1 MKALFIWRSNFKSCH
16 TLRKLSLILLNL
28 FPNSF
33 FVKKIVFIFFL
44 IVSSLV
50 SYSQLSN
57 SNWSGMLNAG
67 GQKIELR
74 LHLIQNPDKTYSS
87 NWDVP
92 LQKAKGIPSSKTALA
107 NNQLTIEV
115 KMIGASYT
123 GMLNAAGNAIEGTWG
138 QSGMSFPLNMEP
150 LKEALEEK
158 ELMKPQTPKPPF
170 NYSVKDFT
178 YEGANTKLTY
188 GATLTYPNENKMY
201 PLVILITGSGRQDRD
216 ETIFDHKPF
225 AVIADYLTKKGF
237 AVLRVDDRGAGK
249 STGDFS
255 KSTTADFAL
264 DVEEHI
270 RYVKSLPMIDSTKIG
285 LLGHSEGG
293 LIAPMVAARNNSVS
307 FIVLMA
313 GPGIEITQLMAV
325 QNEMVLKSAGID
337 QPAIDAYVPLYKQ
350 LMKTIISIDN
360 NEEAINQSKKIVNEW
375 FRKTDKTFVKSTT
388 NISTEADIDK
398 FATTMAQTLSTSWWK
413 FFAAYNPQ
421 PTLQKVKCPVLAIN
435 GSADIQVPS
444 VVSLKGIEAA
454 LTKGGNKQFT
464 AKQFEGLNHL
474 FQKCTKCTVPE
485 YGELNTTIEPE
496 VLDTIGSWLTAL
508 K

>member
-1 MKALFIWRSNFKSCH
+1 
-16 TLRKLSLILLNL
+16 
-28 FPNSF
+28 
-33 FVKKIVFIFFL
+33 VKKIIIIFFL
-44 IVSSLV
+44 LVSSFV
-50 SYSQLSN
+50 SYSQLTT

-92 LQKAKGIPSSKTALA
+92 LQKAKGILSSKTELV

-115 KMIGASYT
+115 KMIGATYT
-123 GMLNAAGNAIEGTWG
+123 GMLNAAGNAIEGSWG

-150 LKEALEEK
+150 LNEVLEEK
-158 ELMKPQTPKPPF
+158 VLVKPQTPKPPF
-170 NYSVKDFT
+170 NYTVKEFT

-188 GATLTYPNENKMY
+188 GATLTYPNDNKRY

-225 AVIADYLTKKGF
+225 AVMADYLTKKGF

-249 STGDFS
+249 STGDFG

-264 DVEEHI
+264 DVEEHL

-293 LIAPMVAARNNSVS
+293 LIAPMVAAQNKSVA

-325 QNEMVLKSAGID
+325 QNEMVLKSAGIN
-337 QPAIDAYVPLYKQ
+337 QPSIDAYIPLYKQ
-350 LMKTIISIDN
+350 LMKTIIAIDN
-360 NEEAINQSKKIVNEW
+360 NEDAISQSKKIVKEW
-375 FRKTDKTFVKSTT
+375 FSKTDKTFVKSTT
-388 NISTEADIDK
+388 NISSEADINQ
-398 FATTMAQTLSTSWWK
+398 FATTMAQTLSTPWWK

-421 PTLQKVKCPVLAIN
+421 PSLQKVKCPVLAIN
-435 GSADIQVPS
+435 GSADIQVPAA
-444 VVSLKGIEAA
+444 VSLRGIEAA
-454 LTKGGNKQFT
+454 LKKGGNKQFT
-464 AKQFEGLNHL
+464 TKQFEGLNHL

-485 YGELNTTIEPE
+485 YGELETTIEPE
-496 VLDTIGSWLTAL
+496 VLDTIGNWLTLL